1 MTDIN
6 FLNTM
11 IDTVYNI
18 LVSETC
24 EWPYELEMN
33 DKQEFVSKM
42 IEHYAKNEDYEKCS
56 KLQSLLK
63 DLSS

>member
-6 FLNTM
+6 FLNAM

-24 EWPYELEMN
+24 EWPYELEIN
-33 DKQEFVSKM
+33 DKQQFVSKM
-42 IEHYAKNEDYEKCS
+42 IEHYAQTEDYEKCS